1 MHVDFGFLFLSSS
14 RQNSGFEKAPFK
26 LTTDFVSLMDGP
38 DSILFLK
45 IHDLCVRTFLE
56 LRKHFYQIILMVEMI
71 TEGNSD
77 LPCFCGKPK
86 EDIQQLRH
94 RFRLDLSDSA
104 CVEYVN
110 SLIDESLEN
119 WRTRWYDRY
128 ERFCSGVYNI
138 C

>member
-1 MHVDFGFLFLSSS
+1 
-14 RQNSGFEKAPFK
+14 
-26 LTTDFVSLMDGP
+26 MDGP
-38 DSILFLK
+38 DSRLFLK

-86 EDIQQLRH
+86 EAIQQLRH

-104 CVEYVN
+104 SVECVN

-128 ERFCSGVYNI
+128 QRFCVGVL
-138 C
+138 